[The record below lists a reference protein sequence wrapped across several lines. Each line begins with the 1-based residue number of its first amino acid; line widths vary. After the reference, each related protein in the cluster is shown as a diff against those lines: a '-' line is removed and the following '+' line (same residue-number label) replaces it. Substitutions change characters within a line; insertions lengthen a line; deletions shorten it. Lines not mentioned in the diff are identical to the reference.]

1 MSDPDPGPRFH
12 GRSPRILM
20 YHSVSQV
27 AHDPNHVCVRP
38 WRFARQME
46 HLRRR
51 RLRGVSVR
59 ELLAAAAVGEDRHL
73 VGLTFDDGFDD
84 YVHHALPV
92 LQRFGFTATLYPVV
106 DLVGRSNRWDQAER
120 GPVIRLADGAQ
131 LRALRDGGTEIGSHT
146 LTHVALSRVD
156 DQQLEREVVT
166 SRQRLE
172 EILGQEVRGFCYPY
186 GDHDE
191 RVVEVVRR
199 AGYDYACAY
208 QTHGRWDRFTL
219 PRTHVGEPDGRFRL
233 EAKLRIDDPL
243 QRWRHRGRGRG
254 TVDVRS
260 DVGNAS

>member
-1 MSDPDPGPRFH
+1 
-12 GRSPRILM
+12 M

-38 WRFARQME
+38 RRFAQQME

-59 ELLAAAAVGEDRHL
+59 ELLAAAAVGEDRGL
-73 VGLTFDDGFDD
+73 VGLTFDDGFED
-84 YVHHALPV
+84 YLHNALPV
-92 LQRFGFTATLYPVV
+92 LQRLGFTATLYPVV
-106 DLVGRSNRWDQAER
+106 DLLGKSNHWDQAKR
-120 GPVIRLADGAQ
+120 GPVIRVADGDQ

-146 LTHVALSRVD
+146 LTHAALSRVD
-156 DQQLEREVVT
+156 DDQLEREVVA
-166 SRQRLE
+166 SRQRLG

-199 AGYDYACAY
+199 AGYEYACAY
-208 QTHGRWDRFTL
+208 QSHGRWDRFTL
-219 PRTHVGEPDGRFRL
+219 PRTHVGEPDGPLRL

-243 QRWRHRGRGRG
+243 QRWRHRSRARRA
-254 TVDVRS
+254 VDVTS
-260 DVGNAS
+260 EAGNAP